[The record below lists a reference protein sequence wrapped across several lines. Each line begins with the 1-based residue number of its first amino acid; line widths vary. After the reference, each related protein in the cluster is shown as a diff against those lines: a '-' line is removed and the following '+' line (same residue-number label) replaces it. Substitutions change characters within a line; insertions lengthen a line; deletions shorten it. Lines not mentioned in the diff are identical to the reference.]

1 MISEYSVTGHVR
13 GRTGLTSPGF
23 APSNIYPTLDGHH
36 IVIGANADTICK
48 RLFAVMGMD
57 FLMEDPRFSTH
68 GARGQPDNQA
78 EIDRII
84 GDWTATKTR
93 EELLKLLDGASVPA
107 GGVNDAAA
115 VAADPH
121 FRARDM
127 VVEIDTP
134 DFGRMLMQGIV
145 PKLARTPGTIRWTG
159 AKLGEHT
166 DAVLKAAGYSE
177 AEIAAM
183 RQGGVL

>member
-1 MISEYSVTGHVR
+1 
-13 GRTGLTSPGF
+13 
-23 APSNIYPTLDGHH
+23 
-36 IVIGANADTICK
+36 
-48 RLFAVMGMD
+48 
-57 FLMEDPRFSTH
+57 
-68 GARGQPDNQA
+68 
-78 EIDRII
+78 
-84 GDWTATKTR
+84 
-93 EELLKLLDGASVPA
+93 
-107 GGVNDAAA
+107 
-115 VAADPH
+115 
-121 FRARDM
+121 M

-177 AEIAAM
+177 GEIAAM